1 MRINFL
7 LQKYLVSEDA
17 AEEEQKKLEGKIE
30 SLESIVRLFE
40 IKMKNA
46 QDQSKIQ
53 ANILW
58 TLIFLF

>member
-1 MRINFL
+1 L
-7 LQKYLVSEDA
+7 AYEDA

-46 QDQSKIQ
+46 QDQSKYKE
-53 ANILW
+53 ILFFG
-58 TLIFLF
+58 L